1 MSIARGSGWGI
12 RPQLERAGQTL
23 LAKKQPDRTRSARLA
38 ALQAFADDVYR
49 RGRNADYRF
58 ASGLQRRPFP
68 VTKKDFI
75 DVFIQQY
82 PEFGGSALATLKD
95 DLVVAKIRFAFGQ
108 KDNPNNVVVKLFEKK

>member
-1 MSIARGSGWGI
+1 MNIARGYGWRI

-23 LAKKQPDRTRSARLA
+23 LAKEQPDGTRSARLA
-38 ALQAFADDVYR
+38 ALNVFADDVYR
-49 RGRNADYRF
+49 RGRNADYQF

-82 PEFGGSALATLKD
+82 PEFAGSALATLKD
-95 DLVVAKIRFAFGQ
+95 NLYEAKIRFALGQ